1 MDKITT
7 GDKGPKM
14 GRSKDLYRYSVRR
27 AAKMGAYVYMGRGR
41 SMGPDPRGGMPHAR
55 LKEESGAPGAHV
67 IPSPADGQ
75 SDATTALRS
84 DLKAAKGGVVLAE
97 TMATGYGDKA
107 ASPMQDW
114 AVRRIGANPPDVLRA
129 LASETGQRIMEA
141 CAVPGALLVASADG
155 TSQREA
161 LRRWVHCHVAPLGRI
176 VAAELSDKL
185 AVPGLTMGFEALYGS
200 DIVGRASA
208 FKRLVEG
215 GMAIEKAVALA
226 GLVAADE

>member
-1 MDKITT
+1 MT
-7 GDKGPKM
+7 
-14 GRSKDLYRYSVRR
+14 
-27 AAKMGAYVYMGRGR
+27 
-41 SMGPDPRGGMPHAR
+41 R

-141 CAVPGALLVASADG
+141 CSSAGCAPG
-155 TSQREA
+155 RK
-161 LRRWVHCHVAPLGRI
+161 RGRH
-176 VAAELSDKL
+176 
-185 AVPGLTMGFEALYGS
+185 
-200 DIVGRASA
+200 
-208 FKRLVEG
+208 
-215 GMAIEKAVALA
+215 
-226 GLVAADE
+226 